1 MSKVVVVGGGWSGVS
16 AAVCAKR
23 AGAEV
28 RLIEKTDLLLGAGNV
43 GGIFRNNGRYTATE
57 EMKALGAG
65 DLFEIM
71 DGCALHKGIEFPGH
85 AHASLY
91 DVGTIEPEV
100 RRFAEGL
107 GIEVMT
113 ETHVMDVEMREGLVA
128 AVVLNDGT
136 LIDGDAFIDATGSS
150 GPVGNCLR
158 YGNGCSMCIQRCPTY
173 GPRVSLTAAC
183 GVEDLTGRREDGTP
197 GVFSGAC
204 KISMDSLG
212 ADVREELER
221 TGVAIL
227 KVPEEDIDYSKLGK
241 KACKQYAL
249 KEYSENVIL
258 LDTGGAKLMTSYYP
272 LEMLR
277 RIPGLENA
285 EYIDPY
291 SAGRGNSIR
300 YMSVAPCLDTMRVE
314 GPDNL
319 FCAGEKGAPLIGHTE
334 AVVTGAVAGHNAARQ
349 VSGRRPVIL
358 PDRLATGRI
367 ISHAHEQFV
376 RREKYGERYTFAGG
390 SFFEIMKEEGLYS
403 TDPEEIGRRVEREGL
418 TGLFGS
424 DGPEQRSDDVIAKG
438 VLRGE
443 KNV

>member
-1 MSKVVVVGGGWSGVS
+1 MSKIVIVGGGWSGVS

-28 RLIEKTDLLLGAGNV
+28 VLIEKTDLLLGAGNV

-57 EMKALGAG
+57 EMRALGAG

-71 DGCALHKGIEFPGH
+71 DACALHKDIEFPGH

-91 DVGTIEPEV
+91 DVGAIEPEV
-100 RRFAEGL
+100 RRFVEGL

-113 ETHVMDVEMREGLVA
+113 ETHVMDVEVHEGLVA

-136 LIDGDAFIDATGSS
+136 MIRGDAFIDATGSS
-150 GPVGNCLR
+150 GPMGNCLR

-173 GPRVSLTAAC
+173 GPRVSLTAKC
-183 GVEDLTGRREDGTP
+183 GIKDLVGTRENGTP

-204 KISMDSLG
+204 KISIDSLS
-212 ADVREELER
+212 ADIRKELKQ
-221 TGVAIL
+221 TGLVIL
-227 KVPEEDIDYSKLGK
+227 KVPEEDIDYSKLDN

-249 KEYSENVIL
+249 KEYSENLIL

-272 LEMLR
+272 LDLLR
-277 RIPGLENA
+277 KIPGLENA

-300 YMSVAPCLDTMRVE
+300 YLSVAPCLDTMQAE
-314 GPDNL
+314 GIDNL

-334 AVVTGAVAGHNAARQ
+334 AVVTGAVAGHNAVRQ
-349 VSGRRPVIL
+349 ACGHRQVIL
-358 PDRLATGRI
+358 PDQLATGRI
-367 ISHAHEQFV
+367 ISHSHEQFI
-376 RREKYGERYTFAGG
+376 RQGKYGERYTFAGG
-390 SFFEIMKEEGLYS
+390 SFFEIMKKEGLYS
-403 TDPEEIGRRVEREGL
+403 TDPDVIKQRVESENL
-418 TGLFGS
+418 T
-424 DGPEQRSDDVIAKG
+424 
-438 VLRGE
+438 
-443 KNV
+443 NVFAGKPG

>member
-1 MSKVVVVGGGWSGVS
+1 MSKIVVVGGGWSGVS
-16 AAVCAKR
+16 ASICAKR
-23 AGAEV
+23 AGADV
-28 RLIEKTDLLLGAGNV
+28 VLVEKTDLLLGAGNV
-43 GGIFRNNGRYTATE
+43 GGIFRNNGRYTAAE
-57 EMKALGAG
+57 EMKTLGAG

-71 DGCALHKGIEFPGH
+71 DACALHEGIGFPGH

-91 DVGTIEPEV
+91 DVGAIEPEV

-113 ETHVMDVEMREGLVA
+113 ETHVKDVEAREGLVE

-136 LIDGDAFIDATGSS
+136 TISGDAFIDATGSS
-150 GPVGNCLR
+150 GPMGNCLR
-158 YGNGCSMCIQRCPTY
+158 YGNGCSMCIQRCPTF

-183 GVEDLTGRREDGTP
+183 GIEDLIGRREDGTP

-204 KISMDSLG
+204 KISMDSLS
-212 ADVREELER
+212 AHVREELVE

-227 KVPEEDIDYSKLGK
+227 KVPVEDIDYDKLGK

-272 LEMLR
+272 LAMLR

-285 EYIDPY
+285 EYVDPY

-300 YMSVAPCLDTMRVE
+300 YMAVAPCLDTMQVE
-314 GPDNL
+314 GIDNL

-334 AVVTGAVAGHNAARQ
+334 AVVTGAVAGHNAVRQ
-349 VSGRRPVIL
+349 ACGRKRVTL

-367 ISHAHEQFV
+367 ISHSHEQFV
-376 RREKYGERYTFAGG
+376 RQGKHGERYTFSGG
-390 SFFEIMKEEGLYS
+390 SFFEIMKEGGLYS
-403 TDPEEIGRRVEREGL
+403 TDPDEIAQRVERENM
-418 TGLFGS
+418 TGLFT
-424 DGPEQRSDDVIAKG
+424 
-438 VLRGE
+438 E
-443 KNV
+443 KLES

>member
-1 MSKVVVVGGGWSGVS
+1 MSKIVIVGGGWSGVS

-28 RLIEKTDLLLGAGNV
+28 VLIEKTDLLLGAGNV

-57 EMKALGAG
+57 EMRALGAG

-71 DGCALHKGIEFPGH
+71 DACALHKGIAFPGH

-91 DVGTIEPEV
+91 DVGAIEPEV
-100 RRFAEGL
+100 RRFVEGL

-113 ETHVMDVEMREGLVA
+113 ETHVMDVEVHEGLVA

-136 LIDGDAFIDATGSS
+136 MIRGDAFIDATGSS
-150 GPVGNCLR
+150 GPMGNCLR

-173 GPRVSLTAAC
+173 GPRVSLTAKC
-183 GVEDLTGRREDGTP
+183 GIKDLVGTRKNGTP

-204 KISMDSLG
+204 KISMDSLS
-212 ADVREELER
+212 ADARKELEQ
-221 TGVAIL
+221 TGLVIL
-227 KVPEEDIDYSKLGK
+227 KVPEEDIDYSKLDN

-249 KEYSENVIL
+249 KEYSENLIL

-272 LEMLR
+272 LDLLR
-277 RIPGLENA
+277 KIPGLENA

-300 YMSVAPCLDTMRVE
+300 YLAVAPCLDTMQAE
-314 GPDNL
+314 GVDNL

-334 AVVTGAVAGHNAARQ
+334 AVVTGAVAGHNAVRQ
-349 VSGRRPVIL
+349 ACGHKQVIL
-358 PDRLATGRI
+358 PDQLVTGRI
-367 ISHAHEQFV
+367 ISHSHEQFI
-376 RREKYGERYTFAGG
+376 RQGKYDERYTFAGG
-390 SFFEIMKEEGLYS
+390 SFFEIMKKEGLYS
-403 TDPEEIGRRVEREGL
+403 TDPKEIKQRVESENL
-418 TGLFGS
+418 TNVFAGK
-424 DGPEQRSDDVIAKG
+424 PE
-438 VLRGE
+438 
-443 KNV
+443 